1 MPIAASDLK
10 WYGSAV
16 MPDDDSTTQ
25 IGGAIATTKKVEFTD
40 ITPAGLIEMVSSNA
54 GDTTQTVTLYGRN
67 PSGVLI
73 SEAKALNGVVVVDFT
88 LTWER
93 ILKVTMSA
101 TAVGTVTIRKDAA
114 GGDLILLEPGL
125 TEVRRL
131 FYAALAEEVG
141 GAERNYYEK
150 IFVKNTHGSL
160 TLTSSVITE
169 DADPSTVCSFDLV
182 SILDGNDNNGVG
194 NNRQVAPGGYVF
206 ASTPHNVANSQNLT
220 FGSAQGIW
228 MELTLAA
235 GLAPA
240 KTSVTMKLTGNTT

>member
-1 MPIAASDLK
+1 MPIAEADLK

-16 MPDDDSTTQ
+16 MPDDDTVTQ

-67 PSGVLI
+67 ASGVLI
-73 SEAKALNGVVVVDFT
+73 SEVKTLNGLTVVDFT

-93 ILKVTMSA
+93 LLKAVMSA

-114 GGDLILLEPGL
+114 GGDLMILEPGL

-131 FYAALAEEVG
+131 FYSALAEEVG

-169 DADPSTVCSFDLV
+169 DADPSTVCSFDTV
-182 SILDGNDNNGVG
+182 TILDGNDDNGVG
-194 NNRQVAPGGYVF
+194 NNRQVAPVRYVF
-206 ASTPHNVANSQNLT
+206 DSAAKDVANSGNLT

-240 KTSVTMKLTGNTT
+240 KTSVTMKVTGNTT

>member
-1 MPIAASDLK
+1 MPIAEGDLK

-16 MPDDDSTTQ
+16 MADDDTTTN
-25 IGGAIATTKKVEFTD
+25 IGGAIDTANKVEFTD
-40 ITPAGLIEMVSSNA
+40 ITPPGLIEMVSSNA

-67 PSGVLI
+67 ASGVLI
-73 SEAKALNGVVVVDFT
+73 NEAKALNGVTVVDFT
-88 LTWER
+88 LSWER
-93 ILKVTMSA
+93 ILKVVMTA

-114 GGDLILLEPGL
+114 GGDLILMEPGV
-125 TEVRRL
+125 TQVRRL
-131 FYAALAEEVG
+131 FYSALAEEVG
-141 GAERNYYEK
+141 GSARNYYEK

-169 DADPSTVCSFDLV
+169 FADPSTVCSFDCV
-182 SILDGNDNNGVG
+182 TILDGNDDNGA

-206 ASTPHNVANSQNLT
+206 ASTAHDVANSGNLT

>member
-16 MPDDDSTTQ
+16 MADDDITTN
-25 IGGAIATTKKVEFTD
+25 IGGAIDTAKKVEFTD
-40 ITPAGLIEMVSSNA
+40 ITPAGLIEMVSSDA

-67 PSGVLI
+67 ASGVLI
-73 SEAKALNGVVVVDFT
+73 SEAKALNGLTVVDFT
-88 LTWER
+88 LSWER
-93 ILKVTMSA
+93 ILKVVMTA

-114 GGDLILLEPGL
+114 GGDLILMEPGV
-125 TEVRRL
+125 TQVRRL
-131 FYAALAEEVG
+131 FYSALAEEVG

-160 TLTSSVITE
+160 TLTSSVVTE
-169 DADPSTVCSFDLV
+169 DADPSTVSSFDTV
-182 SILDGNDNNGVG
+182 TILDGNDDNGA

-206 ASTPHNVANSQNLT
+206 DSAAKDVANSGNLT

-240 KTSVTMKLTGNTT
+240 KTSVTMKVTGNTT